1 MAPASR
7 PSSKPSPAPCR
18 SPRAGAQNLVIGY
31 FAQHQLEQ
39 LDGGATPLATL
50 ARQDPA
56 AREQELRD
64 FLGGFDF
71 RGDAVNAPIA
81 QFSGGEKAR
90 LVLATIVRAR
100 PDLLILDEPTNHLDI
115 EMREALTEALQDYDG
130 ALVVV
135 AHDRHLL
142 AATADELWLV
152 DGGRVAPFPGDLD
165 DYRDYVLSARG
176 RTAPESRARAG
187 SGARRQQK
195 RDARK
200 PLVAEQSALE
210 VEIETM
216 TAEKRELDAWLAGG
230 DAYADEAR
238 ERMVA
243 AVARQGELTWQ
254 LARAE
259 SAWLELQE
267 KLDAL
272 DARTE

>member
-1 MAPASR
+1 
-7 PSSKPSPAPCR
+7 
-18 SPRAGAQNLVIGY
+18 
-31 FAQHQLEQ
+31 
-39 LDGGATPLATL
+39 
-50 ARQDPA
+50 
-56 AREQELRD
+56 
-64 FLGGFDF
+64 
-71 RGDAVNAPIA
+71 
-81 QFSGGEKAR
+81 
-90 LVLATIVRAR
+90 VLATIVRAR
-100 PDLLILDEPTNHLDI
+100 PDLLTLDEPTNHLDI

-176 RTAPESRARAG
+176 RTAPESRARDG
-187 SGARRQQK
+187 SGDRRQQK
-195 RDARK
+195 RDEAKARQRRHDARK